1 MKIELTRH
9 TNKDGET
16 FVVGY
21 TMVAE
26 NEQEKSIVNTIRNM
40 NFFGNPQYNGRFGGN
55 DSDNAGTLMW
65 AEKKYT
71 TNEYRFDKKTNTINE
86 RIQGE

>member
-1 MKIELTRH
+1 MKIELTKH
-9 TNKDGET
+9 TNKNGET

-26 NEQEKSIVNTIRNM
+26 NEQEKGIVNTIRNI
-40 NFFGNPQYNGRFGGN
+40 NYFGNPIYNGRYGGN
-55 DSDNAGTLMW
+55 DSSDAGTLMW

-71 TNEYRFDKKTNTINE
+71 TMEYKFDKNTNTINE
-86 RIQGE
+86 RIEEE

>member
-1 MKIELTRH
+1 MKIELTKH
-9 TNKDGET
+9 TNKNGET

-26 NEQEKSIVNTIRNM
+26 NQQEKSIVNTIRNM
-40 NFFGNPQYNGRFGGN
+40 NFWGNPVYNGRFGGN

-71 TNEYRFDKKTNTINE
+71 TMEYRFDKKTNTINE
-86 RIQGE
+86 RTNEE